1 MTACPCRTHASAN
14 VHEIGISFFLVLLR
28 IWVSLSTF
36 VGGGGEGITRVAVGR
51 LAGHEILILR
61 SARTLNVSATTQGIS
76 SDLISELK
84 NSSAQR
90 WHGTDLARLQGEART
105 NEILHDPR
113 TTYNM
118 QGSAESEVYGY
129 CCFPALPPA
138 AAPAARAHM
147 FLVDWKER
155 EEVQN
160 LEVLTCGQHTG
171 WAQQEGLSHLQP
183 SRPCHPSIP
192 LS

>member
-14 VHEIGISFFLVLLR
+14 VHEIGISFLLVLLQVAFYFS
-28 IWVSLSTF
+28 W
-36 VGGGGEGITRVAVGR
+36 GGGQGIITRVAVGR

-138 AAPAARAHM
+138 SAPAARAKM
-147 FLVDWKER
+147 LLAWIG
-155 EEVQN
+155 QN
-160 LEVLTCGQHTG
+160 GKRC
-171 WAQQEGLSHLQP
+171 
-183 SRPCHPSIP
+183 RI
-192 LS
+192 